1 MTKLLANVLRGAQV
15 KEGTNYHANWNFS
28 RGTSKYKSLY
38 NQINQ
43 SVMSLLGLPIVSW
56 RQLKPQLRSKDTLYN
71 SVTKSTA
78 TYDGNDVLLYDT

>member
-1 MTKLLANVLRGAQV
+1 MTKLLANVLHGAQV
-15 KEGTNYHANWNFS
+15 KEGTHYHANWKFS
-28 RGTSKYKSLY
+28 RRTSKYKSLY

-43 SVMSLLGLPIVSW
+43 SVMSLLGLPILSW
-56 RQLKPQLRSKDTLYN
+56 RQLKPQLRNKDTLYN